1 MSSYLQMCMIEFF
14 NLKISLDVEHIAN
27 INDFLF
33 ALNIFFI
40 TFPFLV
46 CQLLPSFCFSYL
58 IFPRCSV
65 LFSLIYPNV
74 IPNKLLN
81 FHSSPAE

>member
-33 ALNIFFI
+33 ALNIFFHHFSFPCLP
-40 TFPFLV
+40 TFALILLFL
-46 CQLLPSFCFSYL
+46 SDIS
-58 IFPRCSV
+58 
-65 LFSLIYPNV
+65 
-74 IPNKLLN
+74 
-81 FHSSPAE
+81 